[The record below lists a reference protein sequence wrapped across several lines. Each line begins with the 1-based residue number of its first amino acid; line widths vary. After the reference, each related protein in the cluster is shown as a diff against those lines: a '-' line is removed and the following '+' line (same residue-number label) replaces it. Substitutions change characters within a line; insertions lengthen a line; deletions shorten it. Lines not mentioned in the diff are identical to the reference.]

1 MIRKILV
8 GFDGSKSARH
18 ALTFARD
25 MAAQTGAKITLLSV
39 LEPPMAV
46 DGYVNLAQQPAA
58 LETVQKVLDEA
69 TTGLPAGLVDKR
81 VEVGGVAEV
90 LCEQARQLEVDLI
103 VVGAR
108 GLSAGG
114 RWLLGSVSDRV
125 VHHAGRPVTV
135 IH

>member
-8 GFDGSKSARH
+8 GFDGSKSARR
-18 ALTFARD
+18 ALAFARD
-25 MAAQTGAKITLLSV
+25 LAGQTNAKVTVLSV

-58 LETVQKVLDEA
+58 TEALQKVLDEA
-69 TTGLPAGLVDKR
+69 TAGLPAGLFDKR
-81 VEVGGVAEV
+81 VEIGGVAEV
-90 LCEQARQLEVDLI
+90 LCEQAGRLEADLV